1 MTIRNHFSFL
11 NLGLLAFALSA
22 CTYTTG
28 DGPVVEKGF
37 AKDPFQGVSLDG
49 SFNVNIKQGA
59 LQNVV
64 ASGNENI
71 IDKLRMDVMD
81 GVLYISLEP
90 GSYFNYDLT
99 VNLTMTSLN
108 SVELDGSGDIVIGT
122 FVGIKSLKVRLDGSG
137 DIDSEGVLEVLSN
150 AEINL
155 DGSGDIDLKLK
166 AKEVTA
172 LLQGSGDIDLAG
184 TTSKLSVELEG
195 SGDITAFKLESL
207 NCEAV
212 LDGSG
217 DIRVYAS
224 ENLDAQLDGSGS
236 IRYKGEPKV
245 NAEID
250 GAGTVEAD

>member
-1 MTIRNHFSFL
+1 MTLRKHFSFL
-11 NLGLLAFALSA
+11 ILGVIALALSA

-49 SFNVNIKQGA
+49 SFDVNIKQGA
-59 LQNVV
+59 VQNVV
-64 ASGNENI
+64 ISGNENI

-90 GSYFNYDLT
+90 GNYFNYDLM
-99 VNLTMTSLN
+99 VNLTMTTLE
-108 SVELDGSGDIVIGT
+108 SVALDGSGDIVIGT
-122 FVGIKSLKVRLDGSG
+122 FVGLDNLEVRLDGSG
-137 DIDSEGVLEVLSN
+137 DINSDGVLEASI
-150 AEINL
+150 ADINL

-166 AKEVTA
+166 AKEVTV

-195 SGDITAFKLESL
+195 SGDINAFKLESL